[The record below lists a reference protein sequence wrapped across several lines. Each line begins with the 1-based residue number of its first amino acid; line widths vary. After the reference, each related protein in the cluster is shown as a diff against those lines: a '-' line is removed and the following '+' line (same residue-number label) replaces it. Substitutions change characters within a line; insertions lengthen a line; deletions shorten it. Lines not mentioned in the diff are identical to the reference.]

1 MTKQDMICQICHKN
15 LIPSDE
21 MDELM
26 DENINFV
33 VTDSDQSNSDKN
45 MLKIEKRAD
54 NLHKS
59 DISQRR

>member
-1 MTKQDMICQICHKN
+1 MICQICHKN

-45 MLKIEKRAD
+45 MLKIEKRAE
-54 NLHKS
+54 S
-59 DISQRR
+59 DISHRR